1 MTQTRRGVL
10 LSSLWAITTD
20 HLGTVR
26 VGGGGLVSKSC
37 QTLVN
42 PWTVACQA
50 LLSMGLLRQ
59 EYWSGCHFLLQ
70 GILLTQESNPG
81 LLHCRQIIYPL
92 SYAVTETYR
101 FLIGAHQTENI
112 FKEL

>member
-50 LLSMGLLRQ
+50 LLSMGFSKEEYQSGLAYASPGYRIRQ
-59 EYWSGCHFLLQ
+59 TFF
-70 GILLTQESNPG
+70 I
-81 LLHCRQIIYPL
+81 
-92 SYAVTETYR
+92 
-101 FLIGAHQTENI
+101 
-112 FKEL
+112 